1 MLIEWRDQRILLPG
15 DIEAAAEAS
24 VTTQLSK
31 PVTVLLA
38 PHHGSKTSS
47 TVDFVNTVHPK
58 HVVFSAG
65 YRHHFG
71 HPHAQVVARY
81 SRAGSQLWQTAEQG
95 ALSFIWDSS
104 GNLQIISARD
114 DGLRFWW
121 R

>member
-15 DIEAAAEAS
+15 DIEATAEAL
-24 VTTQLSK
+24 VIAELSK

-47 TVDFVNTVHPK
+47 TVEFVNTVRPQ

-71 HPHAQVVARY
+71 HPHGQVVVRY
-81 SRAGSQLWQTAEQG
+81 SEAGSRLWNTAEQG

-104 GNLQIISARD
+104 GDLHITSARD
-114 DGLRFWW
+114 NGWRFWW

>member
-15 DIEAAAEAS
+15 DIEATAEPLITAQVS
-24 VTTQLSK
+24 Q
-31 PVTVLLA
+31 PVTVLVA

-47 TVDFVNTVHPK
+47 TIDFVDTMRPK

-71 HPHAQVVARY
+71 HPHSQIVARY
-81 SRAGSQLWQTAEQG
+81 SGVGSRLWHTAEQG
-95 ALSFIWDSS
+95 ALSFRWQSS
-104 GNLQIISARD
+104 GNLQITSARD
-114 DGLRFWW
+114 DGWQFWW